1 MKRIFTTV
9 LFLHLLFFSQSQV
22 GVQLGVMRPIGE
34 FGSVMKPGFCV
45 EVNGGEFFTES
56 MFRYSWAANFQ
67 LFTPRLNEFRAFGVQ
82 YEGSTTTVFPGTISY
97 KPYTSVNACVGVDF
111 TPLKSGKLFPYIG
124 IDLVA
129 GVYRHKY
136 KSSIE
141 QLQTIDETIIGPLIG
156 ARTKVGL
163 EYMIADYTCIFGQY
177 SLGTGINFQ
186 AGMRTP
192 AWGVGLGVKH
202 EF

>member
-1 MKRIFTTV
+1 MKRIFTTI
-9 LFLHLLFFSQSQV
+9 LFLHFLFSAHSQV

-34 FGSVMKPGFCV
+34 FGSVMKPGFCL
-45 EVNGGEFFTES
+45 EVNGGKFFTES
-56 MFRYSWAANFQ
+56 MFRFSWAANFQ

-97 KPYTSVNACVGVDF
+97 KPYASVNACVGVDF
-111 TPLKSGKLFPYIG
+111 TPLKSGKVFPYIG

-129 GVYRHKY
+129 GVYRHQY
-136 KSSIE
+136 SSSIE
-141 QLQTIDETIIGPLIG
+141 QIESTNETIISPLIG
-156 ARTKVGL
+156 GRTKVGL
-163 EYMIADYTCIFGQY
+163 EYMVADYTSLFVQY
-177 SLGTGINFQ
+177 TLGTGINFQ
-186 AGMRTP
+186 AGMTTP